1 MYYVDFIIYTLAA
14 LAAITPVLLLVLCAI
29 LIYWLLKHED

>member
-1 MYYVDFIIYTLAA
+1 MYYADFIIYTLAA
-14 LAAITPVLLLVLCAI
+14 LAAIIPLLLLALCST